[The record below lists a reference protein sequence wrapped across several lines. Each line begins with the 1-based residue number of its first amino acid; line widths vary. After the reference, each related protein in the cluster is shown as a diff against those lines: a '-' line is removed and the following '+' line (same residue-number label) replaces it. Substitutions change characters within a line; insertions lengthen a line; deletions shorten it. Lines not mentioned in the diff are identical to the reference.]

1 MPIYIEPHS
10 AHGFYDCISS
20 ISLIRMPDDRSK
32 KDLDNLI
39 RRLRN
44 NGYIKSDEMERA
56 FRAVPREEFVQPDSR
71 SHAYR
76 DSPLPIGLGQTISA
90 PHMCA
95 IMCES
100 LVLEPGHKVLEIG
113 AGSGYHAAL
122 CAELVAPK
130 DSKNRGHVFTI
141 EIVDGLI
148 KFARSNLE
156 RTGYDDRVTLIHSDG
171 GVGLP
176 DQAPFD
182 RILVAAAAPAIPQPL
197 IDQLAPGGVMLI
209 PVGSK
214 GFFQE
219 LMMVEKDEKGKVTQ
233 KRWGGVAFVPLTGEY
248 GH

>member
-1 MPIYIEPHS
+1 MPEDQ
-10 AHGFYDCISS
+10 F
-20 ISLIRMPDDRSK
+20 K
-32 KDLDNLI
+32 KDLDYLV

-44 NGYIKSDEMERA
+44 NGYIKTDEMERA
-56 FRAVPREEFVQPDSR
+56 MRAVRREEFVRPESR
-71 SHAYR
+71 IHAYR

-100 LVLEPGHKVLEIG
+100 LALKPGLKVLEIG

-130 DSKNRGHVFTI
+130 GSKNPGHVYTI
-141 EIVDGLI
+141 EIVEGLI
-148 KFARSNLE
+148 KFAGDNLE
-156 RTGYDDRVTLIHSDG
+156 RTGYSDRVTLVHADG

-182 RILVAAAAPAIPQPL
+182 RILVAAAAPTVPQPL

-209 PVGSK
+209 PVGSR

-219 LMMVEKDEKGKVTQ
+219 LMMVEKNAEGEVTQ
-233 KRWGGVAFVPLTGEY
+233 RRWGGVAFVPLTGKY

>member
-1 MPIYIEPHS
+1 MPEDY
-10 AHGFYDCISS
+10 F
-20 ISLIRMPDDRSK
+20 K
-32 KDLDNLI
+32 QDLDYLV

-56 FRAVPREEFVQPDSR
+56 FRAVPREEFVRPETR
-71 SHAYR
+71 KHAYR

-100 LVLEPGHKVLEIG
+100 LSLQPGLKVLEIG

-122 CAELVAPK
+122 CAELVAPR
-130 DSKNRGHVFTI
+130 NTTTPGHVYTI
-141 EIVDGLI
+141 EIVEGLI
-148 KFARSNLE
+148 KFAQENLE
-156 RTGYDDRVTLIHSDG
+156 RTGYDDRVTLIHADG

-176 DQAPFD
+176 EQAPFD
-182 RILVAAAAPAIPQPL
+182 RILVAAAAPTVPQPL
-197 IDQLAPGGVMLI
+197 LDQLAFGGIMLI
-209 PVGSK
+209 PVGSR

-219 LMMVEKDEKGKVTQ
+219 LMMVEKDEEGRVTQ

>member
-1 MPIYIEPHS
+1 MPEDRFERAI
-10 AHGFYDCISS
+10 
-20 ISLIRMPDDRSK
+20 DD
-32 KDLDNLI
+32 LV

-56 FRAVPREEFVQPDSR
+56 FRAVPREEFVRPETR
-71 SHAYR
+71 KHAYR

-100 LVLEPGHKVLEIG
+100 LSLQPGLKVLEIG

-122 CAELVAPK
+122 CAELVAPR
-130 DSKNRGHVFTI
+130 NTTTPGHVYTI
-141 EIVDGLI
+141 EIVEGLI
-148 KFARSNLE
+148 KFAQENLE
-156 RTGYDDRVTLIHSDG
+156 RTGYDDRVTLIHADG

-176 DQAPFD
+176 EQAPFD
-182 RILVAAAAPAIPQPL
+182 RILVAAAAPTVPQPL
-197 IDQLAPGGVMLI
+197 LDQLAFGGIMLI
-209 PVGSK
+209 PVGSR

-219 LMMVEKDEKGKVTQ
+219 LMMVEKDEEGRVTQ